1 MSFRSTDIKGRKVM
15 RGLALISRYEKIAV
29 GLIFFFIFCLS
40 INSVYAQNVAN
51 TVNNRGLS
59 DNYEKKD
66 SDGVLAD
73 SFGNQLSLST
83 DIIEKEYP
91 ELFIAES
98 GSSSKKLTRKSGASA
113 GRGDWYFS
121 IAPYAWLLALDGTIG
136 VKGQTAD
143 VNMSF
148 GDLFDQAEFAGQLHA
163 ELFYRDKYGIFIDGT
178 YVKLNT
184 DSVMGPIVANTTTKI
199 FMLEFAGIYRVLNT
213 PTKYGQS
220 QGYKKTSVIVD
231 LLLGGRYYNID
242 NKINF
247 RSEGPI
253 NLPSVSGDAGW
264 FDFMAGGRII
274 WQATDRW
281 SLIGRTDFG
290 GFDFNFSSDFSWNGV
305 GFVGFDATD
314 WLQILLGFR
323 AMYTDYSDGS
333 GDNRFVFDTWM
344 YGPVIGLNF
353 HN

>member
-1 MSFRSTDIKGRKVM
+1 MTKFRELLFNQ
-15 RGLALISRYEKIAV
+15 LALLTFILFSSFFLFPETIYADCMGTCSNFADSPDYPAVLGKIKNDNPNAYTNYTF
-29 GLIFFFIFCLS
+29 GNRSPLKGIFAKSEQI
-40 INSVYAQNVAN
+40 A
-51 TVNNRGLS
+51 T
-59 DNYEKKD
+59 DNYEVD
-66 SDGVLAD
+66 SENIYIAASNGDG
-73 SFGNQLSLST
+73 F
-83 DIIEKEYP
+83 
-91 ELFIAES
+91 S
-98 GSSSKKLTRKSGASA
+98 GTKGSA
-113 GRGDWYFS
+113 NEWKFS
-121 IAPYAWLLALDGTIG
+121 IVPYAWLLALNGTIG

-148 GDLFDQAEFAGQLHA
+148 GDLLDQAEFAGQLHA

-178 YVKLNT
+178 YVKLGT
-184 DSVMGPIVANTTTKI
+184 DSVMGPVVASTTTKI
-199 FMLEFAGIYRVLNT
+199 FMFEFAGIYRVYNS
-213 PTKYGQS
+213 PTSYGES
-220 QGYKKTSVIVD
+220 QGYKRSSVIVD

-253 NLPSVSGDAGW
+253 NIPSISGDADW
-264 FDFMAGGRII
+264 FDFMAGGRVI

-281 SLIGRTDFG
+281 SLIARTDFA
-290 GFDFNFSSDFSWNGV
+290 GFDFNFSSTFSWNGV
-305 GFVGFDATD
+305 GFVGFDAVD

>member
-1 MSFRSTDIKGRKVM
+1 M
-15 RGLALISRYEKIAV
+15 RVIAIFDCVEKITV
-29 GLIFFFIFCLS
+29 CLIFLVFICIS
-40 INSVYAQNVAN
+40 INSVYAQHIAN
-51 TVNNRGLS
+51 TTNHSTLS
-59 DNYEKKD
+59 DNYEKKGP
-66 SDGVLAD
+66 DGVLAER
-73 SFGNQLSLST
+73 FGNQISLSS
-83 DIIEKEYP
+83 DITEKTTP
-91 ELFIAES
+91 EFIVAQS
-98 GSSSKKLTRKSGASA
+98 GNSSEKITNQSGAGASA
-113 GRGDWYFS
+113 SDWYFS

-148 GDLFDQAEFAGQLHA
+148 GDLLDQAQFAGQLHG
-163 ELFYRDKYGIFIDGT
+163 ELFYKNKYGLFLDGT

-184 DSVMGPIVANTTTKI
+184 DSVMGPIVADTTTKI
-199 FMLEFAGIYRVLNT
+199 FMFEFAGMYRVLDT
-213 PTKYGQS
+213 PTHYGKS
-220 QGYKKTSVIVD
+220 QGYTKSSVAVD

-253 NLPSVSGDAGW
+253 NLPSVSGDAAW
-264 FDFMAGGRII
+264 FDFMAGGGVI

-281 SLIGRTDFG
+281 SLLARTDFG

-305 GFVGFDATD
+305 GFVGFDATN
-314 WLQILLGFR
+314 WLEILLGFR
-323 AMYTDYSDGS
+323 ALYTDYSDGS
-333 GDNRFVFDTWM
+333 GDNRFVFDSWL

>member
-1 MSFRSTDIKGRKVM
+1 MTKFRELLFNQ
-15 RGLALISRYEKIAV
+15 LALLTFILFSSFFLFPETIYADCMGTCSNITDSPDYPSVLGKIKNDNSNAYTNYTF
-29 GLIFFFIFCLS
+29 GNRSPLKGIFAKSEQI
-40 INSVYAQNVAN
+40 A
-51 TVNNRGLS
+51 T
-59 DNYEKKD
+59 DNYEVD
-66 SDGVLAD
+66 SENIYIAASNGDG
-73 SFGNQLSLST
+73 F
-83 DIIEKEYP
+83 
-91 ELFIAES
+91 S
-98 GSSSKKLTRKSGASA
+98 GTKGSA
-113 GRGDWYFS
+113 NEWKFS
-121 IAPYAWLLALDGTIG
+121 IVPYAWLLALNGTIG

-148 GDLFDQAEFAGQLHA
+148 GDLLDQAEFAGQLHA

-178 YVKLNT
+178 YVKLGT
-184 DSVMGPIVANTTTKI
+184 DSVMGPVVASTTTKI
-199 FMLEFAGIYRVLNT
+199 FMFEFAGIYRVYNS
-213 PTKYGQS
+213 PTSYGES
-220 QGYKKTSVIVD
+220 QGYKRSSVIVD

-253 NLPSVSGDAGW
+253 NIPSISGDADW
-264 FDFMAGGRII
+264 FDFMAGGRVI

-281 SLIGRTDFG
+281 SLIARTDFA
-290 GFDFNFSSDFSWNGV
+290 GFDFNFSSTFSWNGV
-305 GFVGFDATD
+305 GFVGFDAVD

>member
-1 MSFRSTDIKGRKVM
+1 MINVKELLSNQLALLAFILFSPFFLFPETIYADCIGICSNIADSTDYLHVLGKTKNDNSNAYTNYTFGNRPSLKGIFAKSEQI
-15 RGLALISRYEKIAV
+15 AADKYEV
-29 GLIFFFIFCLS
+29 D
-40 INSVYAQNVAN
+40 
-51 TVNNRGLS
+51 S
-59 DNYEKKD
+59 DNMYIAA
-66 SDGVLAD
+66 SNGDG
-73 SFGNQLSLST
+73 F
-83 DIIEKEYP
+83 
-91 ELFIAES
+91 S
-98 GSSSKKLTRKSGASA
+98 GTKGSG
-113 GRGDWYFS
+113 GEWKFS
-121 IAPYAWLLALDGTIG
+121 ITPYAWLTGLNGTIG
-136 VKGQTAD
+136 AKGQTAD

-148 GDLFDQAEFAGQLHA
+148 GDLFDQMEFAAQLHA

-178 YVKLNT
+178 YIKLNS
-184 DSVMGPIVANTTTKI
+184 DSVMGPTVANITTKI
-199 FMLEFAGIYRVLNT
+199 FMFEFAGMYRVLNT

-264 FDFMAGGRII
+264 FDIIAGGRVI

-305 GFVGFDATD
+305 SFVGFDATD

-323 AMYTDYSDGS
+323 VLYTDYSDGR

-344 YGPVIGLNF
+344 YGPVIGLKF